1 MAATV
6 DSVDISRRPEEIF
19 TYMLEPSHYSE
30 WDDSI
35 ISAQREDSSPLAV
48 GSKTKV
54 LHRMGPLKVSTTE
67 ELIELNPP
75 QRFTNR
81 GVSGPLAGVAS
92 CTIEPL
98 DGGERARLTMSLELE
113 ARGLGKLL
121 IPIATPRARKA
132 LPRQL
137 KKLKEILDK
146 PS

>member
-1 MAATV
+1 MATV

-30 WDDSI
+30 WDDSV
-35 ISAQREDSSPLAV
+35 ISARREDSAPLAV

-98 DGGERARLTMSLELE
+98 DGGQRARLTMSLELE

-121 IPIATPRARKA
+121 IPLARPRARKA
-132 LPRQL
+132 LPKQL
-137 KKLKEILDK
+137 KKLKEILDNG
-146 PS
+146 